1 MRPIGTLILIG
12 LLVMVSTVRATDEPE
27 RSPPHDDRRSG
38 KQPVMPIH
46 IASQGAA
53 SSPQGMRTS
62 QDVAEPD
69 RAIESGIGCNWNG
82 WQYTRSPKRCW
93 RCQAHTDTL
102 RTLCTEGWVQR
113 IEKVRVCAQ
122 CWEGK

>member
-12 LLVMVSTVRATDEPE
+12 LLVMATTVRATDEPK
-27 RSPPHDDRRSG
+27 RCPPHDDRRSG

-53 SSPQGMRTS
+53 SSPHGMRAS

-82 WQYTRSPKRCW
+82 WQYTRSPKDCW
-93 RCQAHTDTL
+93 RCQAHTDSL
-102 RTLCTEGWVQR
+102 RTLCTDGWVQR

-122 CWEGK
+122 CRDGK